1 MIVTSAFS
9 GIGGIDLGLS
19 AAIPEAEIRYQV
31 EIDPYCRKVLEK
43 HWPKATRYNDIQTVK
58 PADIEGTTCIIA
70 GVPCQDTSVAS
81 PTGSGLEGERSGL
94 WREIKR
100 LIRTVPTVQSLIVEN
115 VPGLLGRGMGT
126 ILGDIHESGFS
137 YAEWDCLSS
146 AAIGACH
153 RRDRIWII
161 ATRDTPHSYSG
172 EGWERFARGEEEER
186 ETIIGSSKGTYSVN
200 ATNTVSPGLSER
212 ERMEGS
218 WALTAITRNTGWD
231 TEPPVPTLDDG
242 LPRRLVNR
250 RDKIKALG
258 NSVQPQVAY
267 YVGLRLKYL
276 MKEASDV

>member
-81 PTGSGLEGERSGL
+81 PTGSGLEGARSGL

-115 VPGLLGRGMGT
+115 VPGLLSRGLGT

-161 ATRDTPHSYSG
+161 ATRDTPKGYDQSDWDRQCRDAAHPMSQGLSQR
-172 EGWERFARGEEEER
+172 EGLGRPWAFSAIARG
-186 ETIIGSSKGTYSVN
+186 
-200 ATNTVSPGLSER
+200 
-212 ERMEGS
+212 
-218 WALTAITRNTGWD
+218 TGWD
-231 TEPPVPTLDDG
+231 TEPSVCALDDG
-242 LPRRLVNR
+242 LPGRLVNR
-250 RDKIKALG
+250 RAAIKALG

-267 YVGLRLKYL
+267 FVGLRLKYL